1 MAGNLG
7 FDELKAAVKA
17 GSIDT
22 VVVAMVDMQGR
33 LVGKRFQAEYFV
45 DGAHEETH
53 ACDYLLANDIDM
65 EPVPGYAAASWDK
78 GYGDF
83 VLKPDLA
90 TLRKLPWLEGTA
102 LVLADVLDHHH
113 HDVPHSPRAMLKR
126 QIERLAAQKM
136 RAFCRLRARVLSVRR
151 DLRVGRGQALRRAR
165 RRPAPTSRTI
175 TSCRPPRRRA

>member
-1 MAGNLG
+1 MAGRL
-7 FDELKAAVKA
+7 ELEYLAEQVEH
-17 GSIDT
+17 GEIDT
-22 VVVAMVDMQGR
+22 VLVAMVDMQGR
-33 LVGKRFQAEYFV
+33 LIGKRFQAEYFV

-53 ACDYLLANDIDM
+53 GCNYLLANDIDM

-90 TLRKLPWLEGTA
+90 TLRRMPWLDGTA

-126 QIERLAAQKM
+126 QIARLAGA
-136 RAFCRLRARVLSVRR
+136 
-151 DLRVGRGQALRRAR
+151 
-165 RRPAPTSRTI
+165 
-175 TSCRPPRRRA
+175 